1 MLCAFWFAWQNRKV
15 RLRQH
20 KIISAVVRSALVLF
34 CIHLTDS
41 RDQVLVD
48 VGRIAENKQRFSGD
62 KSTLLPSV
70 VLVSNRSYSAD
81 TPGGD
86 LLEEATVSVKLQ
98 SPTDPGNGIMEN
110 ALYSVHH
117 SPWCHGSM
125 PWCLPSNDLPFLP
138 RLPFHL
144 FSSAPLGP
152 RWVSLR
158 EKLKPTCDI
167 SIVAHMLHWATAQL
181 AVLFIILGWLDVV
194 PAGQVHFCC
203 IFVWFRCKAA
213 VALAPS
219 NIW

>member
-1 MLCAFWFAWQNRKV
+1 
-15 RLRQH
+15 
-20 KIISAVVRSALVLF
+20 
-34 CIHLTDS
+34 
-41 RDQVLVD
+41 VLVD

-152 RWVSLR
+152 R
-158 EKLKPTCDI
+158 
-167 SIVAHMLHWATAQL
+167 
-181 AVLFIILGWLDVV
+181 
-194 PAGQVHFCC
+194 
-203 IFVWFRCKAA
+203 
-213 VALAPS
+213 
-219 NIW
+219 